1 MSSLESDDEEVKEGK
16 RIKKINS
23 KQTINKTFN
32 IISIKKSWKQF
43 LQIKTSNKSNTVSF
57 LSA

>member
-1 MSSLESDDEEVKEGK
+1 MSSLKSDDEEVKEGK

-32 IISIKKSWKQF
+32 IISIKKSWEQF
-43 LQIKTSNKSNTVSF
+43 LQIKT
-57 LSA
+57 

>member
-32 IISIKKSWKQF
+32 IISIKKSWEQF
-43 LQIKTSNKSNTVSF
+43 LQIKTWNKSNTVSF